1 MNKVT
6 VHILGEAYAIKG
18 DADEQRILEVAH
30 ILNERMLLIA
40 KANPHLSSA
49 KVAVLAGLN
58 IAEEYLRLEED
69 YRLLLEMVN
78 EEKGK

>member
-6 VHILGEAYAIKG
+6 VNILGEAYAIKG
-18 DADEQRILEVAH
+18 DADEQKILAIAKMVDD
-30 ILNERMLLIA
+30 RMMAIS
-40 KANPHLSSA
+40 KANPNLSQS

-58 IAEEYLRLEED
+58 IAEEYMRLEED
-69 YRLLLEMVN
+69 YQQLLEMIN